1 MKRTTHAR
9 AFVRMGVLFLLG
21 ATVAAC
27 GTNATTGFGPSHSAT
42 PVVSPSTSATASAIA
57 STPDP
62 RAGWPTFSSASGEL
76 SFRYDPTWKPNQCP
90 PNDSPLIVL
99 GHNICGQIEPSFAID
114 SAPSA
119 QAPAA
124 ADLRCDPSQPG
135 AMSSSTTVD
144 GVTGTKE
151 YVDYT
156 SAAYDNCRHPIMHA
170 VVYSFYTGGR
180 TYTVTYLYIPSE
192 GADQESKVDEMV
204 QTLRFT
210 ASSNG

>member
-1 MKRTTHAR
+1 MTRTTRAR
-9 AFVRMGVLFLLG
+9 AVVSTGVLLLLLT
-21 ATVAAC
+21 TVAAC
-27 GTNATTGFGPSHSAT
+27 SSTVATGSGPSHSAT
-42 PVVSPSTSATASAIA
+42 PAVSSST
-57 STPDP
+57 STPDST
-62 RAGWPTFSSASGEL
+62 AGWPTFSSALGEL
-76 SFRYDPTWKPNQCP
+76 SFRYDPTWTPKQCP

-144 GVTGTKE
+144 GVTGTKD
-151 YVDYT
+151 YIDYT
-156 SAAYDNCRHPIMHA
+156 SAAYNNCRLPIVHA
-170 VVYSFYTGGR
+170 VVYSFYTRGR
-180 TYTVTYLYIPSE
+180 EYTVTYLYIPSE
-192 GADQESKVDEMV
+192 GTDQTSKVDEMV

-210 ASSNG
+210 A